1 MKEAAKKAAS
11 EVRKAVSV
19 TKSFPGWLEAEDL
32 EGGETTVT
40 IEYVR
45 EPTKDDVG
53 LKGAQ
58 VTKPILKFVNRT
70 KEMILN
76 ITNARRVRKMY
87 GTEFSKWEGKQIPL
101 VGEVGDFF
109 GRKNVGCIRVK
120 KTNPNSQT
128 KKDLF

>member
-19 TKSFPGWLEAEDL
+19 TTRFPGGLEAEDL
-32 EGGETTVT
+32 EGGETTGT

-76 ITNARRVRKMY
+76 ITNARRVRNMSGNEY
-87 GTEFSKWEGKQIPL
+87 SKW
-101 VGEVGDFF
+101 
-109 GRKNVGCIRVK
+109 
-120 KTNPNSQT
+120 
-128 KKDLF
+128 

>member
-1 MKEAAKKAAS
+1 M
-11 EVRKAVSV
+11 
-19 TKSFPGWLEAEDL
+19 
-32 EGGETTVT
+32 T

-87 GTEFSKWEGKQIPL
+87 GNEFSKWEGKQITL

-109 GRKNVGCIRVK
+109 GRKNVGGIRVK